1 MARNLQL
8 ALTLLAKDT
17 ASKVLQ
23 KVMQDT
29 VKQTKASEK
38 AGDELSKSQQ
48 QNASTGIK
56 ASRSLQDEYRRA
68 ASARATVGIRSERDI
83 QREILQTQAAYS
95 RLVRTGTLSV
105 NEQTRAFR
113 AMKSQVRELN
123 IEMRGFSRLER
134 AKGWGSNTM
143 AIAGGVTAA
152 GAVIAQPVKNQ
163 MSYER
168 RLADMANT
176 AFEDQGVDGRLS
188 GMKGMDKLI
197 RTSVMA
203 GGGTK
208 ESAAD
213 TLNTLLASGT
223 VDMDSAS
230 TLLPLLQRYSTAT
243 GAAPTD
249 LAQIAIR
256 LKQTFGIKDNDVEK
270 ALNMSISA
278 GQGGSFELADMAKWL
293 PQQLAAASNIG
304 MKGLDDFAVLLSA
317 NQAAAITAG
326 TSDEAGN
333 NVVNLLAKINSQ
345 DAANS
350 AAKIK
355 LPSGNGID
363 LPNSLVAAQNK
374 GINSL
379 DAFIGIIDK
388 VANANPKFKQLE
400 AKLSSATGDDRR
412 KILESQASIL
422 EGSAVGQ
429 VIADRQALMALL
441 GYRGNK
447 KYADGIKEK
456 ANIQR
461 TLPSGKTAGDVNFAV
476 MASTPDFKS
485 SQFSNVR
492 EFSEID
498 SIKPLSDVL
507 GNLSTS
513 LVDYSKEYPELTVA
527 ISGATTGIKAMTA
540 AAMVFAGIRF
550 LGGAGGM
557 GGVAGP
563 KGPISIPGMSGAG
576 GIGLSVAALSI
587 TAGSVAIK
595 TTQDYLRQEFA
606 QKSMPEKVESLK
618 SGTSGYSFV
627 DVAWE
632 VIKNRLSGN
641 SKPSGG
647 ISMPSVNHDGDINPF
662 PAMEKNIQNY
672 GVPAY
677 LQKPANGNG
686 QPTQPIQLNT
696 KIELDGRVLAESV
709 NNYNG
714 NQSSRGPMGVPQ

>member
-38 AGDELSKSQQ
+38 AGDELAKSQQ

-152 GAVIAQPVKNQ
+152 GAVIADPVKRQ
-163 MSYER
+163 MEFDSRNAEI
-168 RLADMANT
+168 ANT
-176 AFEDQGVDGRLS
+176 AYSELPATERI
-188 GMKGMDKLI
+188 KKIPLI
-197 RTSVMA
+197 NSTIREAVRY
-203 GGGTK
+203 GGGTP
-208 ESAAD
+208 ESAQE
-213 TLNTLLASGT
+213 TLNALFAGGLDDKTALKILPDITRYASASG
-223 VDMDSAS
+223 AS
-230 TLLPLLQRYSTAT
+230 PQ
-243 GAAPTD
+243 D
-249 LAQIAIR
+249 LANIGIAAI
-256 LKQTFGIKDNDVEK
+256 KNFGIP
-270 ALNMSISA
+270 LNELPAVYDKSIRS
-278 GQGGSFELADMAKWL
+278 GEDGKYELSDMAQSLALTLSKANSVGMSGL
-293 PQQLAAASNIG
+293 DDLDRVLAMLQANAETAGDNAAASTNVNNLFD
-304 MKGLDDFAVLLSA
+304 KYSSA
-317 NQAAAITAG
+317 DTQNALKKYRFRGKDGKTLGYTDYMADQRLQGVSA
-326 TSDEAGN
+326 SDAFT
-333 NVVNLLAKINSQ
+333 NVVSGIVSADKRVQRLRSEAKKYKGTDREKDILA
-345 DAANS
+345 
-350 AAKIK
+350 
-355 LPSGNGID
+355 
-363 LPNSLVAAQNK
+363 
-374 GINSL
+374 SL
-379 DAFIGIIDK
+379 DLVVSSITSKIIAD
-388 VANANPKFKQLE
+388 Q
-400 AKLSSATGDDRR
+400 
-412 KILESQASIL
+412 QASTALKTSIL
-422 EGSAVGQ
+422 KKDFIQERIKGTKNAVG
-429 VIADRQALMALL
+429 
-441 GYRGNK
+441 
-447 KYADGIKEK
+447 
-456 ANIQR
+456 
-461 TLPSGKTAGDVNFAV
+461 AGAASFDV
-476 MASTPDFKS
+476 MASRNKYKS
-485 SQFSNVR
+485 EQF
-492 EFSEID
+492 ESEKLFAEQD
-498 SIKPLSDVL
+498 SVKPLADTYGDLASKL
-507 GNLSTS
+507 A
-513 LVDYSKEYPELTVA
+513 DYAKEYPELTVA

-686 QPTQPIQLNT
+686 QPAQPIQLNT

-709 NNYNG
+709 NTYNG

>member
-17 ASKVLQ
+17 ASKIL
-23 KVMQDT
+23 KKLMQDT

-38 AGDELSKSQQ
+38 AGDELAKSQQ

-152 GAVIAQPVKNQ
+152 GAVIADPVKRQ
-163 MSYER
+163 MEFDSRNAEI
-168 RLADMANT
+168 ANT
-176 AFEDQGVDGRLS
+176 AYSELPATERI
-188 GMKGMDKLI
+188 KKIPLI
-197 RTSVMA
+197 NSTIREAVRY
-203 GGGTK
+203 GGGTP
-208 ESAAD
+208 ESAQE
-213 TLNTLLASGT
+213 TLNALFAGGLDDKTALKILPDITRYASASG
-223 VDMDSAS
+223 AS
-230 TLLPLLQRYSTAT
+230 PQ
-243 GAAPTD
+243 D
-249 LAQIAIR
+249 LANIGIAAI
-256 LKQTFGIKDNDVEK
+256 KNFGIP
-270 ALNMSISA
+270 LNELPAVYDKSIRS
-278 GQGGSFELADMAKWL
+278 GEDGKYELSDMAQSLALTLSKANSVGMSGL
-293 PQQLAAASNIG
+293 DDLDRVLAMLQANAETAGDNAAASTNVNNLFD
-304 MKGLDDFAVLLSA
+304 KYSSA
-317 NQAAAITAG
+317 DTQNALKKYRFRGKDGKTLGYTDYMADQRLQGVSA
-326 TSDEAGN
+326 SDAFT
-333 NVVNLLAKINSQ
+333 NVVSGIVSADKRVQRLRSEAKKYKGTDREKDILA
-345 DAANS
+345 
-350 AAKIK
+350 
-355 LPSGNGID
+355 
-363 LPNSLVAAQNK
+363 
-374 GINSL
+374 SL
-379 DAFIGIIDK
+379 DLVVSSITSKIIAD
-388 VANANPKFKQLE
+388 Q
-400 AKLSSATGDDRR
+400 
-412 KILESQASIL
+412 QASTALKTSIL
-422 EGSAVGQ
+422 KKDFIQERIKGTKNAVG
-429 VIADRQALMALL
+429 
-441 GYRGNK
+441 
-447 KYADGIKEK
+447 
-456 ANIQR
+456 
-461 TLPSGKTAGDVNFAV
+461 AGAASFDV
-476 MASTPDFKS
+476 MASRNKYKS
-485 SQFSNVR
+485 EQF
-492 EFSEID
+492 ESEKLFAEQD
-498 SIKPLSDVL
+498 SVKPLADTYGDLASKL
-507 GNLSTS
+507 A
-513 LVDYSKEYPELTVA
+513 DYAKEYPELTVA

-709 NNYNG
+709 NTYNG

>member
-38 AGDELSKSQQ
+38 AGDELAKSQQ

-134 AKGWGSNTM
+134 AKGWGANTM

-152 GAVIAQPVKNQ
+152 GAVIADPVKRQ
-163 MSYER
+163 MSYEKS
-168 RLADMANT
+168 LAAMANT
-176 AFEDQGVDGRLS
+176 GFNELS
-188 GMKGMDKLI
+188 PQERIKKIPVMNNAI
-197 RTSVMA
+197 HNSVRNGGGSPEQAQETLNALFA
-203 GGGTK
+203 GGQVD
-208 ESAAD
+208 S
-213 TLNTLLASGT
+213 NTAMSI
-223 VDMDSAS
+223 
-230 TLLPLLQRYSTAT
+230 LPDIMRYSTAS
-243 GAAPTD
+243 GANPED
-249 LAQIAIR
+249 LAKIASSAIASFGITKEQLPLLFDMAIR
-256 LKQTFGIKDNDVEK
+256 SGEN
-270 ALNMSISA
+270 
-278 GQGGSFELADMAKWL
+278 GSFELSDMAKEL
-293 PQQLAAASNIG
+293 PSQMSKAKGIG
-304 MKGLDDFAVLLSA
+304 MSGLKDFGKLLA
-317 NQAAAITAG
+317 YNQA
-326 TSDEAGN
+326 
-333 NVVNLLAKINSQ
+333 
-345 DAANS
+345 
-350 AAKIK
+350 
-355 LPSGNGID
+355 
-363 LPNSLVAAQNK
+363 NSL
-374 GINSL
+374 
-379 DAFIGIIDK
+379 
-388 VANANPKFKQLE
+388 
-400 AKLSSATGDDRR
+400 
-412 KILESQASIL
+412 
-422 EGSAVGQ
+422 
-429 VIADRQALMALL
+429 
-441 GYRGNK
+441 
-447 KYADGIKEK
+447 
-456 ANIQR
+456 
-461 TLPSGKTAGDVNFAV
+461 TAGDNNTAATNIKDLLGKITSADTTNNLKGYRFKDKSGRQQTYNEYLVSQRSQGVGATDAFMNAVSGIVNGNKQYQELKSRADKYKGTSKEGNLDAALNLLVSSIVAKIIPDQQANAALTTNILQKGFIEEQKKGTDNASGAGDLAFKVMSSTNEYKSNQLESEKFFAGNDA
-476 MASTPDFKS
+476 M
-485 SQFSNVR
+485 
-492 EFSEID
+492 
-498 SIKPLSDVL
+498 KPLADTYGDLASKL
-507 GNLSTS
+507 A
-513 LVDYSKEYPELTVA
+513 DYAKEYPELTVA

-550 LGGAGGM
+550 LGGTGGM

-647 ISMPSVNHDGDINPF
+647 ISMPRVNHDGDINPF

-686 QPTQPIQLNT
+686 QPAQPIQLNT

-714 NQSSRGPMGVPQ
+714 NQSSRGPIGGPQ